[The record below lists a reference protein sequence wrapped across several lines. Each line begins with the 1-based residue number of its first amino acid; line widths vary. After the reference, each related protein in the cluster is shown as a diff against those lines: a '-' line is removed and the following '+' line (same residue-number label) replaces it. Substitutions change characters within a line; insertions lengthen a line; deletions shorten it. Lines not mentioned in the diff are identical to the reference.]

1 MALCA
6 DFADFLTVD
15 MCSSSILY
23 LWQRLLCNEGSALQI
38 SCPAADAVVSLFNC
52 LLFKCQLPDQAVFNF
67 CWSLQATPKVEFS
80 DDEAAKMTDKIQ
92 NAGTE
97 VVEAKA
103 GKGSATLSMVSITLT
118 E

>member
-1 MALCA
+1 MEL
-6 DFADFLTVD
+6 FAGFAEDFLTVD
-15 MCSSSILY
+15 MCSSSTTY
-23 LWQRLLCNEGSALQI
+23 LRQCLLCNEGSAFQI
-38 SCPAADAVVSLFNC
+38 SCPAADAAVSSLNG
-52 LLFKCQLPDQAVFNF
+52 LQLPDQALFNF